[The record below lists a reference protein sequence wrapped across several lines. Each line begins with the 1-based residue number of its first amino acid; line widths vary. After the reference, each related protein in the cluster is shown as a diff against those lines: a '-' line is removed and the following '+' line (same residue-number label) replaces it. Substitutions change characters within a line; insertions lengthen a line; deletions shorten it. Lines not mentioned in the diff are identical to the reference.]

1 MLEIARVLVNS
12 AIRHADA
19 SLDARE
25 NGCSFDADLH
35 ARNADRVAACA
46 NRAGSF
52 YVFVLGGDADSKAVS
67 LLNAA
72 ETYGRE
78 AMSFGALPHFA

>member
-1 MLEIARVLVNS
+1 MLEVARVLVNS

-19 SLDARE
+19 SLSARE
-25 NGCSFDADLH
+25 SGCSADADIH

-52 YVFVLGGDADSKAVS
+52 YVIDLGGDPDSKAME
-67 LLNAA
+67 LLEAA

-78 AMSFGALPHFA
+78 AMSFGACSR